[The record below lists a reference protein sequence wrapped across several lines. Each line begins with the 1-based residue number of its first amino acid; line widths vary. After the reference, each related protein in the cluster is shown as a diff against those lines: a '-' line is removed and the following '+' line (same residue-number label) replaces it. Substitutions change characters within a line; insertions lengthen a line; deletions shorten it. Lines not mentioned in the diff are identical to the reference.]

1 MKKQILQL
9 LTIACISLNI
19 ISCNNTK
26 QATTQDSNHFG
37 EKIEANN
44 AMSVGE
50 LTEKMAGKA
59 KMKAKVEGEVTAVCQ
74 KKGCWMTLK
83 QDNGDDMRV
92 TFKDYGFFMPL
103 DISGKTI
110 VAEGE
115 AVADTT
121 SVDMLRHYAEDEGL
135 PQEEIEK
142 ITEPKIEI
150 SFVANGVVIK

>member
-1 MKKQILQL
+1 MKKILQFF
-9 LTIACISLNI
+9 IICCISLSI

-26 QATTQDSNHFG
+26 KATTQDANQFG
-37 EKIEANN
+37 EKIGINN
-44 AMSVGE
+44 AFTVNE

-59 KMKAKVEGEVTAVCQ
+59 KMNAKVEGEVTAVCQ
-74 KKGCWMTLK
+74 KKGCWMMLK
-83 QDNGDDMRV
+83 QDYGDDMRV

-110 VAEGE
+110 VAEGQ

-135 PQEEIEK
+135 PQAEIEK

>member
-9 LTIACISLNI
+9 LTIACISLSI

-44 AMSVGE
+44 AMSVSE

-59 KMKAKVEGEVTAVCQ
+59 KMNAKVEGEVTAVCQ

-83 QDNGDDMRV
+83 QANGDDMRV

-135 PQEEIEK
+135 PKEEIEK

>member
-1 MKKQILQL
+1 
-9 LTIACISLNI
+9 
-19 ISCNNTK
+19 
-26 QATTQDSNHFG
+26 
-37 EKIEANN
+37 
-44 AMSVGE
+44 
-50 LTEKMAGKA
+50 
-59 KMKAKVEGEVTAVCQ
+59 
-74 KKGCWMTLK
+74 MTLK
-83 QDNGDDMRV
+83 QANGDDMRV

-135 PQEEIEK
+135 PKEEIEK